1 MLEKRKKGF
10 MVGFPEEVETDRKVG
25 FLVNHVKMIR
35 KEQNLVEEKTLQ
47 KEQSKDAAQH
57 VLLVK
62 LIKEERVTKVKGEDY
77 ATTLRKRAK
86 KAGKA
91 GRKPRG

>member
-1 MLEKRKKGF
+1 MNWKDRIYNSLTEGRREMKKNRPNPDADEITRKAGD
-10 MVGFPEEVETDRKVG
+10 PEAHERRYTHIPKKSTLAPRTEVP
-25 FLVNHVKMIR
+25 
-35 KEQNLVEEKTLQ
+35 
-47 KEQSKDAAQH
+47 A
-57 VLLVK
+57 
-62 LIKEERVTKVKGEDY
+62 KVKGEDY